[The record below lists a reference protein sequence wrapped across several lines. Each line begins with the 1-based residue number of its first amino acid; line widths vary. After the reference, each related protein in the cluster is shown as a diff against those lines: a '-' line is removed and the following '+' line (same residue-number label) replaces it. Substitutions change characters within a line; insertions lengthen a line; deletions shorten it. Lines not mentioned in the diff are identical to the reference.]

1 MRHFLF
7 FILVINLSFSQQND
21 VFVGANEKYNS
32 LDFIGAIEKYNELLI
47 VGFHFMLPCFTSKW
61 NRQKEMKLL
70 FTNSTV
76 IR

>member
-32 LDFIGAIEKYNELLI
+32 LDFVGAIEKYNELRSERAH
-47 VGFHFMLPCFTSKW
+47 V
-61 NRQKEMKLL
+61 
-70 FTNSTV
+70 
-76 IR
+76 